1 MSTIIAG
8 GFAVLADAEAAIARL
23 LELGVSREH
32 LCKYRVNPGGEHNA
46 LKGGGD
52 RDASP
57 GAKRAQRGAIKG
69 AAIGAA
75 VGLAAGAAATP
86 MLGPAGLAAGIGIGA
101 YTGSLLGS
109 LKEIDTERQPGR
121 DVVRPAETLVAVN
134 ADDACCS
141 EDEIVR
147 VFGECGAIQIERAE
161 GRWIDGEW
169 ADFDP
174 VAPPHLIGGRDA
186 HAPRPSA

>member
-109 LKEIDTERQPGR
+109 LKGIDSERQPMHSKNSTSQGDHEAR
-121 DVVRPAETLVAVN
+121 RSCLPDPDSRRAPA
-134 ADDACCS
+134 
-141 EDEIVR
+141 
-147 VFGECGAIQIERAE
+147 
-161 GRWIDGEW
+161 
-169 ADFDP
+169 
-174 VAPPHLIGGRDA
+174 A
-186 HAPRPSA
+186 HRF